1 MYTLNGK
8 TLRLDKAFTTED
20 GRQFPRNWLRLST
33 KEDRDA
39 LGIVET
45 PDVVIP
51 SYDQRFWWGPD
62 IPKDLDQLKEQ
73 WISQVKT
80 TAGTLLAQTDW
91 YVTRKSE
98 TDTAVPA
105 DVLAR
110 RSEIRTYSGEKEVA
124 IDACV
129 DVDDLATYVTGAD
142 FNRWEPEPE
151 PEPEAPAEEVVVEE
165 PIADDDVI
173 VFSGGVTSASVI
185 TGSAVSGGA
194 GEDIII
200 L

>member
-1 MYTLNGK
+1 MYTLNGR

-45 PDVVIP
+45 PDVVTP
-51 SYDQRFWWGPD
+51 SYDQRFYWGPEN
-62 IPKDLDQLKEQ
+62 PKDLDQLKEQ
-73 WISQVKT
+73 WTAQVKQ
-80 TAGTLLAQTDW
+80 TAGSLLAQTDW
-91 YVTRKSE
+91 YVIRQSE
-98 TDTAVPA
+98 NSSGVPA
-105 DVLAR
+105 DVLTR
-110 RSEIRTYSGEKEVA
+110 RSEIRTFSNAKEVA
-124 IDACV
+124 IAACV
-129 DVDDLATYVTGAD
+129 DVAELAAYLTGPD
-142 FNRWEPEPE
+142 FNRWEP
-151 PEPEAPAEEVVVEE
+151 PAEVVEE

-173 VFSGGVTSASVI
+173 VFSGDVTSASVI

>member
-33 KEDRDA
+33 KADRDA

-45 PDVVIP
+45 PDVVAP
-51 SYDQRFWWGPD
+51 YYDQRFYWSPEN
-62 IPKDLDQLKEQ
+62 PKDLDQLKEQ
-73 WISQVKT
+73 WTAQVKQ
-80 TAGTLLAQTDW
+80 TAGSLLAQTDW
-91 YVTRKSE
+91 YIVRQAENS
-98 TDTAVPA
+98 AGVPA

-110 RSEIRTYSGEKEVA
+110 RGEIRAFSNAKEVA

-129 DVDDLATYVTGAD
+129 DVDDLATYLTSAD

-151 PEPEAPAEEVVVEE
+151 PEPEVPAEEPVVEE
-165 PIADDDVI
+165 TPTPA
-173 VFSGGVTSASVI
+173 
-185 TGSAVSGGA
+185 
-194 GEDIII
+194 E
-200 L
+200 

>member
-45 PDVVIP
+45 PDVVTP

-80 TAGTLLAQTDW
+80 TAGSMLAQTDW

-105 DVLAR
+105 DVIAR
-110 RSEIRTYSGEKEVA
+110 RSEIRTFSNEKEAA
-124 IDACV
+124 ITACV
-129 DVDDLATYVTGAD
+129 DVAELAAYLTGSN
-142 FNRWEPEPE
+142 FYRWEPEPE
-151 PEPEAPAEEVVVEE
+151 TPAEEVVVEE
-165 PIADDDVI
+165 PVVDGTATDAGIT
-173 VFSGGVTSASVI
+173 VT
-185 TGSAVSGGA
+185 AVSGGF
-194 GEDIII
+194 GEDTLI

>member
-33 KEDRDA
+33 QADRDA

-45 PDVVIP
+45 PDVVTP

-80 TAGTLLAQTDW
+80 TAGSMLAQTDW
-91 YVTRKSE
+91 YIVRQAENS
-98 TDTAVPA
+98 AGVPA
-105 DVLAR
+105 AVLAR
-110 RSEIRTYSGEKEVA
+110 RSEIRAFSNAKETA

-129 DVDDLATYVTGAD
+129 DVDDLATYLTSAD

-151 PEPEAPAEEVVVEE
+151 PEPEAPAEEPVVEE
-165 PIADDDVI
+165 TPTPA
-173 VFSGGVTSASVI
+173 
-185 TGSAVSGGA
+185 
-194 GEDIII
+194 E
-200 L
+200 

>member
-45 PDVVIP
+45 PDVVTP
-51 SYDQRFWWGPD
+51 YYDQRFYWSPEN
-62 IPKDLDQLKEQ
+62 PKDLDQLKEQ
-73 WISQVKT
+73 WTAQVKQ
-80 TAGTLLAQTDW
+80 TAGSLLAQTDW
-91 YVTRKSE
+91 YVIRQSE
-98 TDTAVPA
+98 NSSGVPA

-110 RSEIRTYSGEKEVA
+110 RSEIRTFSNAKETA

-129 DVDDLATYVTGAD
+129 DVAELAAYLTSSD
-142 FNRWEPEPE
+142 FTRWEP
-151 PEPEAPAEEVVVEE
+151 PAEVVEE
-165 PIADDDVI
+165 LIADDDVI
-173 VFSGGVTSASVI
+173 VFSGDVTSASVI